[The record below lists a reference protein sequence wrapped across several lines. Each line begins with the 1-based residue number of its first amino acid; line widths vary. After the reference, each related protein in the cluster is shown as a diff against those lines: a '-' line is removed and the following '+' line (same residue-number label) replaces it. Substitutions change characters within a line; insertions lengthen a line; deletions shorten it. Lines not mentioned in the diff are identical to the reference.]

1 MSKITLAP
9 NASGT
14 GTLTVAAPNTNT
26 DRTLTLPD
34 VTTTLVGT
42 DATQTLTNKSIAAS
56 QLTGALPAI
65 DGSALT
71 GIVTGGMT
79 LLGTLTTT
87 SGTSATLSGLTLT
100 SYKLLYVAFNGPST
114 SSFTNAALFLSGT
127 FQICPVNSALSD
139 GIYGYAI
146 FDLITGKYTSTTAAS
161 SAGAG
166 TTTSYW
172 GNGSITTA
180 STSISFSFT
189 GSGTFDAGS
198 IDPPIHPR
206 RDRHGTGCCTSC
218 YLIGPYH

>member
-1 MSKITLAP
+1 MSKIALTP

-87 SGTSATLSGLTLT
+87 SGTTQTLSGLTLT
-100 SYKLLYVAFNGPST
+100 SYKQLSLIFNRV
-114 SSFTNAALFLSGT
+114 SGT
-127 FQICPVNSALSD
+127 DINPEIRLN
-139 GIYGYAI
+139 GIMIAQPRADATFVVLGSGI
-146 FDLITGKYTSTTAAS
+146 VDFNTGLFVASTVVYNAS
-161 SAGAG
+161 SVLQGYTQTLAGASG
-166 TTTSYW
+166 L
-172 GNGSITTA
+172 TTA
-180 STSISFSFT
+180 STSISFTISA
-189 GSGTFDAGS
+189 GTFDAGS
-198 IDPPIHPR
+198 I
-206 RDRHGTGCCTSC
+206 
-218 YLIGPYH
+218 LIYGVK

>member
-1 MSKITLAP
+1 MSKIALTP

-87 SGTSATLSGLTLT
+87 SGSTQTLSGLTLT
-100 SYKLLYVAFNGPST
+100 SYKQLSLIFNRV
-114 SSFTNAALFLSGT
+114 SGT
-127 FQICPVNSALSD
+127 DINPEIRLN
-139 GIYGYAI
+139 GIMIAQPRADATFVVLGSGI
-146 FDLITGKYTSTTAAS
+146 VDFNTGLFVASTVVYNAS
-161 SAGAG
+161 SVLQGYTQTLAGASG
-166 TTTSYW
+166 L
-172 GNGSITTA
+172 TTA
-180 STSISFSFT
+180 STSISFTISA
-189 GSGTFDAGS
+189 GTFDAGS
-198 IDPPIHPR
+198 I
-206 RDRHGTGCCTSC
+206 
-218 YLIGPYH
+218 LIYGVK